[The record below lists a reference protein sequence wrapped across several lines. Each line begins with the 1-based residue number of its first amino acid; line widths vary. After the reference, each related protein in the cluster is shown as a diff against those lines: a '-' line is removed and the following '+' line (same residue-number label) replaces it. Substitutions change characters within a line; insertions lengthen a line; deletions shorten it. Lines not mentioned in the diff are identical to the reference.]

1 MAEKTFS
8 LEELSPEIQNG
19 VINYLLNSDFWD
31 SMEYELRWEEGP
43 QIFLIIRRK
52 WLVNSSLETTQ
63 NLTPTALSLIL
74 TGLFAAGNIERR
86 KEDLYEQDSLR
97 LH

>member
-19 VINYLLNSDFWD
+19 VINYLLNSDFGD

-43 QIFLIIRRK
+43 DLPHYSEEMAREF
-52 WLVNSSLETTQ
+52 
-63 NLTPTALSLIL
+63 
-74 TGLFAAGNIERR
+74 FAGNHAKFTVDGTIAYPDWIVCRW
-86 KEDLYEQDSLR
+86 K
-97 LH
+97 H

>member
-19 VINYLLNSDFWD
+19 VINYLLNSDFGTVW
-31 SMEYELRWEEGP
+31 STSFVGKKA

>member
-31 SMEYELRWEEGP
+31 EMDYELRWE
-43 QIFLIIRRK
+43 
-52 WLVNSSLETTQ
+52 
-63 NLTPTALSLIL
+63 
-74 TGLFAAGNIERR
+74 
-86 KEDLYEQDSLR
+86 
-97 LH
+97 